1 MAQQPF
7 VTSQEEPQTEV
18 MPSAARTP
26 QAISPLPI
34 SLKFANGSRG
44 VDLTSTAAAALVQSM
59 IEQVEDMITYHMQS
73 METGV
78 SELEIDVHMQALEKL
93 NKMLFDLERRAR
105 KVSLARAIK
114 QG

>member
-1 MAQQPF
+1 
-7 VTSQEEPQTEV
+7 
-18 MPSAARTP
+18 
-26 QAISPLPI
+26 
-34 SLKFANGSRG
+34 
-44 VDLTSTAAAALVQSM
+44 
-59 IEQVEDMITYHMQS
+59 MITYHMQS